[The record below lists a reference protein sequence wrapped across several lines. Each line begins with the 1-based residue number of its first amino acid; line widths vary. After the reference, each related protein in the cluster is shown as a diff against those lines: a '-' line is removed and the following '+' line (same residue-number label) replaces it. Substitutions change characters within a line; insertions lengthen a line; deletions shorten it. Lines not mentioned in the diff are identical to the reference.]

1 MDKEDTSWGR
11 HPFLPRDAV
20 FLPVG
25 ASVPLTAPFYSR
37 GQGPPAGGESPPLV
51 SCSARLPL
59 TSAGGKAAYID
70 SPLLPEAAVL
80 LFL

>member
-37 GQGPPAGGESPPLV
+37 GQGPPAGGPGTDEGNPHPLSPAQP
-51 SCSARLPL
+51 
-59 TSAGGKAAYID
+59 D
-70 SPLLPEAAVL
+70 
-80 LFL
+80 FL